1 MSAQARWRAAL
12 PACDTATLVWLAAAA
27 LLAVLTL
34 VAFSHLRQ
42 FDEVQSPWPFDPGFA
57 TLADGSAPVRA
68 PGEEPAGWQVEG
80 ARDAIAVTDGVLRL
94 RNDDPEAGVGV
105 RQVWHL
111 QPGGPRTFKLSA
123 DVGSENIRGGR
134 KGFRVGEIT
143 LVADRDMARPY
154 FLNMHRLARRD
165 STRPMD
171 RFVATFHFGQQAER
185 AELAIRLRH
194 ATGELKVANLKLI
207 AMGERPLF
215 RQVRLGLAIAWA
227 AVMAAGLYLFG
238 RGIDHRRSAA
248 ALGVAGI
255 AGAGLLL
262 MPENLR
268 ERVLEGVAR
277 FVPLP
282 SGRVRFPGGRR
293 PFPDLHR
300 RRAAR
305 PAEPPGRSLGR
316 PAGAAGRPGGAA
328 GAPAVLRRAAHAHA
342 RRLGDQRHGRHP
354 GLEPR
359 DGLAVVASGR
369 AVRDAA
375 PVLDHPAAAAGEAA
389 PVVGLALVQR
399 VGRAAWPLADRGHAD
414 LAFRPIGALA
424 DLVVDLRVGTALV
437 LHQDRMLR
445 ALGERLAGR
454 NEAGLARRIARIQAL
469 APGGIQRVGRLEA
482 ERRLVDRGAGP
493 GRQEQRQENG
503 AGAADGAG
511 PRLPVQA
518 AAATARLPITLIRC
532 AR

>member
-12 PACDTATLVWLAAAA
+12 PACDTATLVWLAAAT
-27 LLAVLTL
+27 LLAALTL

-42 FDEVQSPWPFDPGFA
+42 FDQVESPWPFDPGFA

-80 ARDAIAVTDGVLRL
+80 ARSAIVVTDGVLRL

-111 QPGGPRTFKLSA
+111 QPGGPRTFKLAA

-207 AMGERPLF
+207 AMGERVLF

-277 FVPLP
+277 FIPYHL
-282 SGRVRFPGGRR
+282 
-293 PFPDLHR
+293 
-300 RRAAR
+300 
-305 PAEPPGRSLGR
+305 
-316 PAGAAGRPGGAA
+316 
-328 GAPAVLRRAAHAHA
+328 
-342 RRLGDQRHGRHP
+342 
-354 GLEPR
+354 
-359 DGLAVVASGR
+359 VAS
-369 AVRDAA
+369 DF
-375 PVLDHPAAAAGEAA
+375 LAAAGHFLIFTAA
-389 PVVGLALVQR
+389 GLLVRLSRRGDPWAGQLALLV
-399 VGRAAWPLADRGHAD
+399 
-414 LAFRPIGALA
+414 ALA
-424 DLVVDLRVGTALV
+424 GLLELLQYFAELRTPTLDDWVTNAMGAILGWS
-437 LHQDRMLR
+437 LGMAWLWWRQDGQFATQRRSSTTLPPQP
-445 ALGERLAGR
+445 AKQRL
-454 NEAGLARRIARIQAL
+454 
-469 APGGIQRVGRLEA
+469 
-482 ERRLVDRGAGP
+482 
-493 GRQEQRQENG
+493 
-503 AGAADGAG
+503 
-511 PRLPVQA
+511 
-518 AAATARLPITLIRC
+518 
-532 AR
+532 